1 MFDFD
6 EQLAIGKQGEV
17 LVRKYYESQKDDGKT
32 KFIVR
37 DARKEEQQKGADFF
51 ILNNELGTRYIEV
64 KTDTQAVDTKNVA
77 LEIQMVY
84 GDTKKIGC
92 SLKTFADYL
101 FYWIH
106 PTNELLY
113 WNPEELVPYII
124 DWIIEGKYK
133 TIIAENKN
141 FFSRNLIV
149 PISDLL
155 ATGVVRSLNVSYHLL
170 DEARS

>member
-1 MFDFD
+1 
-6 EQLAIGKQGEV
+6 
-17 LVRKYYESQKDDGKT
+17 
-32 KFIVR
+32 
-37 DARKEEQQKGADFF
+37 
-51 ILNNELGTRYIEV
+51 
-64 KTDTQAVDTKNVA
+64 
-77 LEIQMVY
+77 MVY

-92 SLKTFADYL
+92 ALKTFADYL

-133 TIIAENKN
+133 TIVAENKN

-170 DEARS
+170 DEART